1 MVSFKA
7 LFQRYRAAFRAQNL
21 SPATLKVYLL
31 ELCNERG
38 IDLYREMEQSAPNEL
53 VQVYEEGVKRLLKGE
68 PLNYVLG
75 YTWFYGYR
83 FLTDKRVLI
92 PRYETEELVAGIL
105 AKTDAEF
112 PERASIAAADIGTG
126 SGAIAIALVKEE
138 PKLQMYAVDISA
150 DAIALAQRNAA
161 LNQAN
166 VEFRVGDLLAPLLYE
181 KIKLDILI
189 SNPPY
194 IPVNEK
200 IDASVKDYEPAIA
213 LFGGEDGLAYYRLI
227 FEKAHLVLKE
237 HAFLAFE
244 IGYDQRERLV
254 ALARSYFKTATIDVK
269 KDINGKDRMLFI
281 TLNGR

>member
-38 IDLYREMEQSAPNEL
+38 IDLYREMEQSAPSEL
-53 VQVYEEGVKRLLKGE
+53 VQVYEDGVKRLLKGE

-105 AKTDAEF
+105 AQADTEF
-112 PERASIAAADIGTG
+112 PERASITAADIGTG

-161 LNQAN
+161 LNRAN
-166 VEFRVGDLLAPLLYE
+166 VEFRVGDLLAPLLHE

-194 IPVNEK
+194 IPLNEK

-244 IGYDQRERLV
+244 IGYDQKERLV
-254 ALARSYFKTATIDVK
+254 ALARYYFKTATIDVK